1 MANIK
6 KKTILND
13 ETEFRKFVV
22 KSFTKVDQRFEKVDQ
37 RFEKVDQRFEKMD
50 QRFEKMDQRFEK
62 MDQRFGS
69 VDLRVGG
76 IDQRLE
82 RLEETM
88 ADKNDINDLMNK
100 IDAYAHKA
108 DGFFQETV
116 MMSQEMKRHEK
127 WIQQLAK
134 KTGSDAG
141 LLAVPLPR
149 LKTGLLAQSLPAS
162 FAFVNSGPAGWDK
175 KKHTANSGQLR

>member
-22 KSFTKVDQRFEKVDQ
+22 KSFTKV
-37 RFEKVDQRFEKMD
+37 
-50 QRFEKMDQRFEK
+50 DQRFEK

-134 KTGSDAG
+134 KMGVTLDY
-141 LLAVPLPR
+141 
-149 LKTGLLAQSLPAS
+149 
-162 FAFVNSGPAGWDK
+162 
-175 KKHTANSGQLR
+175 